1 MKEAISFL
9 LNFIGRRDCNAG
21 GRHCDVEQL
30 GARLAHTQEVAGSSP
45 AVPMSPGRS
54 RIADSTSG
62 HCPAKIKMIWIFHI
76 NRTRNIKT

>member
-30 GARLAHTQEVAGSSP
+30 AARLAHTQEVAGSSP
-45 AVPMSPGRS
+45 AVATGREAENRITPLERHPLPGVFYN
-54 RIADSTSG
+54 
-62 HCPAKIKMIWIFHI
+62 AKE
-76 NRTRNIKT
+76 RR